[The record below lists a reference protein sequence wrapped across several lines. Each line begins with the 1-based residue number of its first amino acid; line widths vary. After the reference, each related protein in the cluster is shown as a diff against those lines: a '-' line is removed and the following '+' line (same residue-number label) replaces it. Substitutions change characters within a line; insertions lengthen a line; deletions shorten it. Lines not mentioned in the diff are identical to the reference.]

1 MLIGIKMQWINAQTL
16 ANQTFFIWC
25 WKIGL
30 KKTTTEKTYT
40 EKQTAFLEALLG
52 EARGDIRTAMTISG
66 YAKTTKAA
74 EVVSSL
80 KEEITERASMML
92 AMNAPKAAFGIA
104 DVLNDP
110 SSLGARNAISA
121 AREVFDWSGLVK
133 KEQIEVTD
141 NSVGIFVLP
150 PKTGE

>member
-1 MLIGIKMQWINAQTL
+1 M
-16 ANQTFFIWC
+16 
-25 WKIGL
+25 
-30 KKTTTEKTYT
+30 TTPEKTYT

-66 YAKTTKAA
+66 YAKTTKAV

-92 AMNAPKAAFGIA
+92 AMNAPKAAFGIV

-121 AREVFDWSGLVK
+121 AREVLDRSGLVK

-141 NSVGIFVLP
+141 NSGGIFVLP

>member
-1 MLIGIKMQWINAQTL
+1 M
-16 ANQTFFIWC
+16 
-25 WKIGL
+25 
-30 KKTTTEKTYT
+30 TTPEKTYT

-52 EARGDIRTAMTISG
+52 EARGDIHTAMTIAG
-66 YAKTTKAA
+66 YAKTTKTA

-92 AMNAPKAAFGIA
+92 AMNAPKAAFGIV

-121 AREVFDWSGLVK
+121 AREVLDRSGLVK
-133 KEQIEVTD
+133 KEQIKVT
-141 NSVGIFVLP
+141 NNRGGGLFVLP
-150 PKTGE
+150 PKTSGVE

>member
-1 MLIGIKMQWINAQTL
+1 M
-16 ANQTFFIWC
+16 
-25 WKIGL
+25 
-30 KKTTTEKTYT
+30 TTTEKTYT

-66 YAKTTKAA
+66 YAKTTKAV
-74 EVVSSL
+74 EVFSSL

-92 AMNAPKAAFGIA
+92 AMNAPKAAFGIV

-121 AREVFDWSGLVK
+121 AREVLDRSGLVK
-133 KEQIEVTD
+133 KEQIEVTN
-141 NSVGIFVLP
+141 NSGGIFILP
-150 PKTGE
+150 PKTSGVE

>member
-1 MLIGIKMQWINAQTL
+1 M
-16 ANQTFFIWC
+16 
-25 WKIGL
+25 
-30 KKTTTEKTYT
+30 TTPEKTYT

-52 EARGDIRTAMTISG
+52 EARGDIRPAMTIAG
-66 YAKTTKAA
+66 YAKTTKTA

-92 AMNAPKAAFGIA
+92 AMNAPKAAFAIV

-121 AREVFDWSGLVK
+121 AREVLDRSGLVK
-133 KEQIEVTD
+133 KEQIEVTN
-141 NSVGIFVLP
+141 NSGGIFVLP
-150 PKTGE
+150 PKTSGVE

>member
-1 MLIGIKMQWINAQTL
+1 M
-16 ANQTFFIWC
+16 
-25 WKIGL
+25 
-30 KKTTTEKTYT
+30 TTTEKTYT

-66 YAKTTKAA
+66 YAKTTKAV

-80 KEEITERASMML
+80 KEEITEWASMML

-121 AREVFDWSGLVK
+121 AREVFD
-133 KEQIEVTD
+133 
-141 NSVGIFVLP
+141 
-150 PKTGE
+150 